1 MNVTVSNLPL
11 DAARRGKLVHTGL
24 ILREPDV
31 PASPDEIRLQLDRML
46 ASATFSSADRMS
58 GFLRYVVERTL
69 AGEGD
74 QIKEYVIGVAVF
86 GRGDDYDPRLDSIV
100 RVEARRL
107 RTKLDE
113 YDAADGRDDTIIIAI
128 PRGSYSPTF
137 EQRVPQVAAPLI
149 ETAREQSPT
158 TPPRWRPGLIA
169 AGLALLV
176 ALPLAFLLWNGALTS
191 VGRATPMV
199 TIAVLPFAEYSND
212 PGDELLAARLTDGVT
227 SELARIKTLGV
238 VSHTSALQFAG
249 TRRPI
254 KEIAQALNA
263 ELILEGSVHHEGDK
277 VRIEARIV
285 DTTIDRK
292 LWVDDFVGTA
302 AEPRELERRVAIA
315 AGNAA
320 ERSRAR

>member
-1 MNVTVSNLPL
+1 
-11 DAARRGKLVHTGL
+11 
-24 ILREPDV
+24 V
-31 PASPDEIRLQLDRML
+31 PASPDDIRLQLDRIL
-46 ASATFSSADRMS
+46 ASGTFSSADRMS
-58 GFLRYVVERTL
+58 GFLRYVVERAL

-86 GRGDDYDPRLDSIV
+86 GRGDEYDPRLDSIV

-113 YDAADGRDDTIIIAI
+113 YYAADGRDDTIVIAI

-137 EQRVPQVAAPLI
+137 EQRTPQPAAPAI
-149 ETAREQSPT
+149 ETRAQAVAT
-158 TPPRWRPGLIA
+158 TQRWRPGLVA
-169 AGLALLV
+169 LGLALIV

-212 PGDELLAARLTDGVT
+212 PRDALLAARLTDGVT
-227 SELARIKTLGV
+227 SELARNRTLGV

-249 TRRPI
+249 ARRPI

>member
-1 MNVTVSNLPL
+1 MT
-11 DAARRGKLVHTGL
+11 
-24 ILREPDV
+24 
-31 PASPDEIRLQLDRML
+31 ASPDEIRLQLDRIL

-58 GFLRYVVERTL
+58 GFLRYVVERAL

-113 YDAADGRDDTIIIAI
+113 YYAAGGRDDTIVIAI

-137 EQRVPQVAAPLI
+137 EQRTPQPAAPAI
-149 ETAREQSPT
+149 ETRAQAVAT
-158 TPPRWRPGLIA
+158 TQRWRPGLVA
-169 AGLALLV
+169 LGLALIV

-212 PGDELLAARLTDGVT
+212 PRDALLAARLTDGVT
-227 SELARIKTLGV
+227 SELARNRTLGV

-249 TRRPI
+249 ARRPI

-292 LWVDDFVGTA
+292 LWVDDFVGTV
-302 AEPRELERRVAIA
+302 AEPRDLERRVAIA